1 MPWIRETTAMDE
13 RERRVVLN
21 EAVFRQANEAL
32 VWFQDSETALD
43 LMCECGRAD
52 CVAKI
57 EMSRSEYERLRADPT
72 LFAVVRGH
80 EIAGF
85 ERVVE
90 AREGYDV
97 VQKHL
102 ETHDLAEETDP
113 RSD

>member
-1 MPWIRETTAMDE
+1 MDE
-13 RERRVVLN
+13 RARRVVLN

-32 VWFQDSETALD
+32 VWFQNSESTLD

-57 EMSRSEYERLRADPT
+57 EMSRSEYEQLRADPT

-80 EIAGF
+80 EISGV

-97 VQKHL
+97 VEKHL
-102 ETHDLAEETDP
+102 ETHDLAEDTHP
-113 RSD
+113 RSN

>member
-1 MPWIRETTAMDE
+1 MDE
-13 RERRVVLN
+13 RARRLVLN

-32 VWFQDSETALD
+32 VGFQNPELSLD

-52 CVAKI
+52 CVEKV

-80 EIAGF
+80 EIA
-85 ERVVE
+85 EVESVVE
-90 AREGYDV
+90 TRAGYDV
-97 VQKHL
+97 VQKHP

>member
-1 MPWIRETTAMDE
+1 MDE
-13 RERRVVLN
+13 RERRVLLN
-21 EAVFRQANEAL
+21 EAVFRQANEA
-32 VWFQDSETALD
+32 VAWFQSTEEVLD

-52 CVAKI
+52 CVEKV

-97 VQKHL
+97 VEKHP
-102 ETHDLAEETDP
+102 ETRELAEETDP

>member
-1 MPWIRETTAMDE
+1 MDE
-13 RERRVVLN
+13 RARRLLLN

-32 VWFQDSETALD
+32 VWFQNPEQSLD

-52 CVAKI
+52 CVEKV

-72 LFAVVRGH
+72 LFAVVSGH
-80 EIAGF
+80 EIA
-85 ERVVE
+85 EVESVVE
-90 AREGYDV
+90 TRAGYDI
-97 VQKHL
+97 VQKHP

>member
-1 MPWIRETTAMDE
+1 MDE
-13 RERRVVLN
+13 RARRLVLN

-32 VWFQDSETALD
+32 VGFQNPEQALD

-57 EMSRSEYERLRADPT
+57 EMSRSEYERLRADTT

-80 EIAGF
+80 EIA
-85 ERVVE
+85 EVESVVE
-90 AREGYDV
+90 TRAGYDV
-97 VQKHL
+97 VQKHP

>member
-1 MPWIRETTAMDE
+1 MDE
-13 RERRVVLN
+13 GARRVVLN

-32 VWFQDSETALD
+32 VWFQDSEPALD
-43 LMCECGRAD
+43 LMCECGRPD
-52 CVAKI
+52 CVAKV
-57 EMSRSEYERLRADPT
+57 EMSRSEYERLRADPS

-85 ERVVE
+85 ERIVE

-97 VQKHL
+97 VQKHP
-102 ETHDLAEETDP
+102 ETHDLAKETDP

>member
-1 MPWIRETTAMDE
+1 LIRVAKAMDE
-13 RERRVVLN
+13 RARRLVLN

-32 VWFQDSETALD
+32 VGFQNPEQSLD

-52 CVAKI
+52 CVEKV
-57 EMSRSEYERLRADPT
+57 EMSRSEYERLRADAT

-80 EIAGF
+80 EIA
-85 ERVVE
+85 EVESVVE
-90 AREGYDV
+90 TRAGYDV
-97 VQKHL
+97 VQKHP

>member
-1 MPWIRETTAMDE
+1 MDE
-13 RERRVVLN
+13 RARRLLLN
-21 EAVFRQANEAL
+21 EAVFRTANEAM
-32 VWFQDSETALD
+32 VWFQNAELKLD

-52 CVAKI
+52 CVAKV
-57 EMSRSEYERLRADPT
+57 EMSRSEYEQLRADPT

-80 EIAGF
+80 EIADV

-97 VQKHL
+97 VQKHP

-113 RSD
+113 RSN